1 MANSLQ
7 RLPLERV
14 VVTFAVIL
22 TASLLAACGDD
33 DEAAG
38 GDTTAITE
46 GTVRIKPDPRG
57 ELAYMP
63 SEVAVVA
70 GKTKIVFE
78 NPQTEIHDLN
88 IENAK
93 GKSVGR
99 TFLLIEDED
108 SIVANLKPG
117 EYTFYCSVQGHRK
130 GGMEGTLTVE

>member
-1 MANSLQ
+1 
-7 RLPLERV
+7 V
-14 VVTFAVIL
+14 
-22 TASLLAACGDD
+22 LAACGGD

-38 GDTTAITE
+38 GDTIAITK

-57 ELAYMP
+57 ELAYAP

-78 NPQTEIHDLN
+78 NPQTEVHDLN

-117 EYTFYCSVQGHRK
+117 KYTFYCSVTGHRK